1 MRLPAPNNH
10 APDTIVYSS
19 PDSVFF
25 HVHRRQL
32 DHAGATLLHQVADPT
47 TNPVIMLNDSS
58 DAVNCMLHIL
68 YVSA

>member
-1 MRLPAPNNH
+1 MRLPAPNNY
-10 APDTIVYSS
+10 APDAIVYSS

-32 DHAGATLLHQVADPT
+32 DHAGATLLHQVADPN
-47 TNPVIMLNDSS
+47 NPVIMLNDPS

>member
-1 MRLPAPNNH
+1 MRLPAPNNY

-32 DHAGATLLHQVADPT
+32 DHAGATLLHQVPDPT
-47 TNPVIMLNDSS
+47 NPAIMLNDPS
-58 DAVNCMLHIL
+58 DGVNCMLHIL
-68 YVSA
+68 YVSG